1 MNTAPLIG
9 HYQPDDVLAW
19 EGASPITARKFL
31 SDVRECADSLP
42 SATAV
47 LNMAQDRYGFLIGLA
62 AAILRR
68 QVTLLPQS
76 TAAKTLAD
84 IAARWPDCYCLTDG
98 LDTPASLPVFRI
110 PRGTGSAPSRF
121 MVPTIPLDQPVV
133 VAFTS
138 GTTGAP
144 SANMKTWEALVNVA
158 RDTGARLGLNSANRP
173 SIIATVPQ
181 QHMFGLEAS
190 IMLALQHGCAVYTGR
205 PLFPADVRTALAQV
219 PAPHI
224 LVTTPLHIK
233 TLVAH
238 HAAFPHI
245 DRILSATAP
254 LPKELACEAE
264 RAFTTQVHEIY
275 GFAEAGSVAARRT
288 TQEHVWR
295 PLDGINMAQEDENWY
310 VRASYLPKPVPVPDD
325 ISVHSD
331 RTFTLH
337 GRTTDQVNIAGHR
350 ASLSQL
356 SQRLMQ
362 IAGVE
367 DGVFFIPDEGGET
380 MTTRLIAFAVAPG
393 KTLEDIRTALRSL
406 IDPVFLPRPVFL
418 VERLPRNATGKLTRE
433 ALVRL
438 TDECRRNGHRGL

>member
-1 MNTAPLIG
+1 MNTARLIAL
-9 HYQPDDVLAW
+9 YQPDDILAW
-19 EGASPITARKFL
+19 EGASPITARQFL
-31 SDVRECADSLP
+31 SDVLDCADRLP
-42 SATAV
+42 TATAV
-47 LNMAQDRYGFLIGLA
+47 LNMAQDRYRFLTGFA

-98 LDTPASLPVFRI
+98 LDTPVRLPVFHITR
-110 PRGTGSAPSRF
+110 GSAGAASGF
-121 MVPTIPLDQPVV
+121 MVPAIPLDQPVV

-144 SANMKTWEALVNVA
+144 SANTKTWKALVNVA
-158 RDTGARLGLNSANRP
+158 HDTGACLGLGGANRP

-205 PLFPADVRTALAQV
+205 PLFPADVGTALEQV
-219 PAPHI
+219 PAPRI

-233 TLVAH
+233 ALVAH
-238 HAAFPHI
+238 SAALPSI

-264 RAFTTQVHEIY
+264 RAFQTQVHEIY
-275 GFAEAGSVAARRT
+275 GFADAGSVAARRT
-288 TQEHVWR
+288 TQENVWR
-295 PLDGINMAQEDENWY
+295 PLDGISMAQEGENWV
-310 VRASYLPKPVPVPDD
+310 VRAAYLPKPVPVPDN

-331 RTFTLH
+331 HTFALH
-337 GRTTDQVNIAGHR
+337 GRRTDQVNIAGHR

-356 SQRLMQ
+356 SQCLME

-367 DGVFFIPDEGGET
+367 DGVFFIPDEGGEA

-393 KTLEDIRTALRSL
+393 KRIEDIRTALRSL

-433 ALVRL
+433 ALVKL
-438 TDECRRNGHRGL
+438 ADECRRNGHRGL